1 MLVAQCRRSASPEAH
16 RLRRPGLPMSSSPL
30 FRIPHSAIRIPKREL
45 NRIMDNMTHTA
56 HKEFPPCQLACPIL
70 TDAREY
76 IQLIAERRF
85 EEAFASI
92 RRLNPL
98 PRVCGRICTHPCET
112 ACKRGQVDE
121 PIAIPALKRFA
132 ADGPWRGRYKAI
144 MPDKSTGHKVAV
156 VGSGPAG
163 LAAAHD
169 LALLGHHVTIFEAL
183 PVLGG
188 MLRVGVPAYRLPKNV
203 VDEEIQAI
211 LDLGIEAR
219 TGVRIGE
226 EIKLADLFERGYK
239 AVFVAIG
246 AHKDRKLG
254 IAGED
259 GFEGVV
265 SAVSFL
271 KAVNQGENPKVGK
284 KVAVIGG
291 GNTAVDSARC
301 LLRMGADTV
310 LMVYRRS
317 KDEMP
322 AAKEEIEEAIHEGVQ
337 VSYLT
342 SPLEILGKDGK
353 VSALKLIKN
362 ELGEP
367 DVSGRRS
374 PRPVPGSEFTLD
386 VDMVIAA
393 IGQAPDSSLVAD
405 ELELTERRKR
415 IIVDGPYTL
424 VTTQPGV
431 FAGGDAVT
439 GPATVVEAI
448 SAGKRAAISMDLYL
462 KGEFLPSTEAAGD
475 IEREKL
481 SSDFIERTRTFARCR
496 KTSLPVE
503 DRLKG
508 FDEVDAVLSEDL
520 ATKEAF
526 RCLHCYLGARIDKE
540 KCVSCLTCVRVCPLG
555 IPTTS
560 KMGEI
565 AIDPFACQACGMCV
579 LECPVRAIDISLDP
593 RDEITREIEKA
604 MAESEYPETAIV
616 GFFDL
621 HGNFRSSDVESLRQD
636 YPNILPV
643 MVFGLRRV
651 DTSDILKAFE
661 FGAYG
666 VLLAQCPPDTDPFPE
681 TADRVKRRM
690 AHARTLLDALGIDG
704 ARLEI
709 CDMPDRGIVD
719 KELIDGLIQR
729 IKGPGQAR

>member
-1 MLVAQCRRSASPEAH
+1 MHNTSHLGDKGR
-16 RLRRPGLPMSSSPL
+16 
-30 FRIPHSAIRIPKREL
+30 
-45 NRIMDNMTHTA
+45 
-56 HKEFPPCQLACPIL
+56 PPCQLACPIL
-70 TDAREY
+70 TDVREY
-76 IQLIAERRF
+76 VQLIAERRF
-85 EEAFASI
+85 EEALASI
-92 RRLNPL
+92 RKLNPL
-98 PRVCGRICTHPCET
+98 PRICGRICTHPCET

-121 PIAIPALKRFA
+121 PVAIPALKRFA
-132 ADGPWRGRYKAI
+132 ADGPWKGRWKAN
-144 MPDKSTGHKVAV
+144 MPPNSTGHNVAV

-211 LDLGIEAR
+211 LDLGVEVK

-226 EIKLADLFERGYK
+226 EIKLTDLSEQGYK

-254 IAGED
+254 IVGED
-259 GFEGVV
+259 QLEGVV

-271 KAVNQGENPKVGK
+271 RTVNQGENPDVGK

-301 LLRMGADTV
+301 LLRMGAETV
-310 LMVYRRS
+310 HMVYRRS
-317 KDEMP
+317 GDEMP
-322 AAKEEIEEAIHEGVQ
+322 AAQEEIEEAIHEGVQ

-342 SPLEILGKDGK
+342 SPLEILGKDGH

-367 DVSGRRS
+367 DTSGRGS

-424 VTTQPGV
+424 VTTHPGV

-448 SAGKRAAISMDLYL
+448 SAGKRAAISVDLYL
-462 KGEFLPSTEAAGD
+462 KGEPLPSTEPAGQ

-481 SSDFIERTRTFARCR
+481 SSDLIERTRSFARC
-496 KTSLPVE
+496 KKACLPVE
-503 DRLKG
+503 ERLKG
-508 FDEVDAVLSEDL
+508 FDEVESVLSEDL
-520 ATKEAF
+520 ATKEAL

-565 AIDPFACQACGMCV
+565 TIDPFACQACGMCV
-579 LECPVRAIDISLDP
+579 LECPVRAIDISLDS
-593 RDEITREIEKA
+593 RSKIAREIEQA
-604 MAESEYPETAIV
+604 ISGSQQAEPKIV

-621 HGNFRSSDVESLRQD
+621 HGDFRSSDLESLRQD

-643 MVFGLRRV
+643 MVFGLRRL

-661 FGAYG
+661 SGADG
-666 VLLAQCPPDTDPFPE
+666 VLLAGCPPDTDPFPE
-681 TADRVKRRM
+681 VGERVKRRM
-690 AHARTLLDALGIDG
+690 AHARALLEALGIDG
-704 ARLEI
+704 ARLEV
-709 CDMPDRGIVD
+709 CDIPEEGIVD
-719 KELIDGLIQR
+719 KDLIEGLMQR
-729 IKGPGQAR
+729 IKEPGQTRSE